1 MVTSFCQLDIT
12 KSHPGSKNVHW
23 GITSIIF
30 AYWYVYGTFSWLIT
44 TYFQDH
50 VPYISHWNINSHLED
65 LPLYVA
71 HSFSL
76 QLPTYLFCSV
86 CSVIWPWC
94 DMGVSLP
101 VLFDIL
107 VCPLCLDEHLFR
119 LGDFSLLLKNIC
131 IFYWKYFVC
140 LQWGILPHSW
150 IENMWPLAFWRGLHI
165 VTGACL
171 WPQDLGS
178 MWYRYMMGKVS

>member
-1 MVTSFCQLDIT
+1 MVTSFCQFDIT

-30 AYWYVYGTFSWLIT
+30 ACWYVYGTFSWLIT

-50 VPYISHWNINSHLED
+50 VPLYFPLKYQLSSGGPALVCGSLLFSAASNI
-65 LPLYVA
+65 PL
-71 HSFSL
+71 
-76 QLPTYLFCSV
+76 CSV

-119 LGDFSLLLKNIC
+119 LGDFSLLLKT
-131 IFYWKYFVC
+131 FVYF
-140 LQWGILPHSW
+140 
-150 IENMWPLAFWRGLHI
+150 IENILYAFSGEFSLI
-165 VTGACL
+165 
-171 WPQDLGS
+171 LG
-178 MWYRYMMGKVS
+178 